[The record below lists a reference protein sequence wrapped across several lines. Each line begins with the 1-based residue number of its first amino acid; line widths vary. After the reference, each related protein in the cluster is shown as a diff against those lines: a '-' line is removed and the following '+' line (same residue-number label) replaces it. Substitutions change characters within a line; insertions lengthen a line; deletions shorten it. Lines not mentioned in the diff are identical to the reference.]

1 MNLSNFRTLAET
13 FQSETEAFTRDAEI
27 ASWKLATIKEK
38 APEVYAALV
47 AEAAFIEI
55 NVPLIAVTGEADEAT
70 LVKTW
75 SILLSVAED
84 AGLGIEEFLA
94 IT

>member
-1 MNLSNFRTLAET
+1 MNLQLFTTLAET
-13 FQSETEAFTRDAEI
+13 FQSEAEAFTRDAEI

-38 APEVYAALV
+38 SPEVYAALV
-47 AEAAFIEI
+47 AEAAFIGI
-55 NVPLIAVTGEADEAT
+55 NVPMIAVTGEAPEAVLT
-70 LVKTW
+70 KTW
-75 SILLSVAED
+75 GIMLAVAED

>member
-1 MNLSNFRTLAET
+1 MNLNTFTSLVDTFTNEAE
-13 FQSETEAFTRDAEI
+13 SFTRDAEI
-27 ASWKLATIKEK
+27 ASWKLAKLRGK
-38 APEVYAALV
+38 SPEVYAALV
-47 AEAAFIEI
+47 AQAAFIGI
-55 NVPLIAVTGEADEAT
+55 NVPMIAVTGEADEAVLT
-70 LVKTW
+70 KAW